1 VIPLLGGIVSRS
13 LSLKEFSILHK
24 DFLSQIFAQ
33 LEQTTTQTKPNL
45 QNKNRNTLLFSILTL
60 SLVLLLLLN
69 ISLGS
74 VSIPIKD
81 VFNSLTGGNSSKETW
96 DYIIVNYRLP
106 KAIAAILVGMGLSIS
121 GLLMQTLFRNPL
133 AGPYVLGLSS
143 GASLGVAIV
152 IMGAGFLPPFLASIM
167 LSSYGIV
174 LASSLG
180 SFLVLL
186 AVLAV
191 SQRLRDTMAILI
203 VGLMFGSLTSAI
215 VGTLTYF
222 STAEQLQKF
231 TFWSLG
237 NLGNL
242 SWSSIV
248 ILSICVAIGLLLS
261 LLSIKPLNALLL
273 GENYARSLGMN
284 YEKTRLI
291 IIFATSILAGSITA
305 YAGPI
310 AFIGLAVPH
319 IAKLVFQTS
328 NHVVLFWSTLLFGAI
343 IMLICDS
350 ISQLPGSDI
359 TLPINAV
366 TSIFGAPIVIWLLI
380 RKRKMMN

>member
-1 VIPLLGGIVSRS
+1 M
-13 LSLKEFSILHK
+13 
-24 DFLSQIFAQ
+24 
-33 LEQTTTQTKPNL
+33 
-45 QNKNRNTLLFSILTL
+45 
-60 SLVLLLLLN
+60 LLLLN

-81 VFNSLTGGNSSKETW
+81 VFSSLIGGNSTKETW
-96 DYIIVNYRLP
+96 HYIIIDYRLP
-106 KAIAAILVGMGLSIS
+106 KAITAILVGMGLSIS

-143 GASLGVAIV
+143 GASLGVATV
-152 IMGAGFLPPFLASIM
+152 ILGAAFLPPFLASFL

-191 SQRLRDTMAILI
+191 SKKLRDTMAILI

-222 STAEQLQKF
+222 SSAEQLQKF

-248 ILSICVAIGLLLS
+248 ILSICTIIGLLLS
-261 LLSIKPLNALLL
+261 LFSIKPLNALLL

-291 IIFATSILAGSITA
+291 IILATSILAGSITA

-328 NHVVLFWSTLLFGAI
+328 NHTILFWSTLLFGAI